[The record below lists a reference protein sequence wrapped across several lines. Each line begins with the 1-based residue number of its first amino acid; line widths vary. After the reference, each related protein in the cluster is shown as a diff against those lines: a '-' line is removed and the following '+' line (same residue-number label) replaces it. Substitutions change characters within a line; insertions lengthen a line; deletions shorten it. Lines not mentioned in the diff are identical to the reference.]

1 MFNVESTKECMSF
14 FLLLDPIFH
23 LWETNLVEWEN
34 CNILDNIGDMSTCP
48 PMLIKKINIW
58 LPFEFERKEIGKD
71 GSRSSCKN
79 NPICDRPAKGGGQ
92 HHLKSMCKC
101 SKQLKN

>member
-48 PMLIKKINIW
+48 PMLIKKLTFGCLLNLKEKKLEKMVRGLLAKIILFVIDRQRVEDNIT
-58 LPFEFERKEIGKD
+58 
-71 GSRSSCKN
+71 
-79 NPICDRPAKGGGQ
+79 
-92 HHLKSMCKC
+92 
-101 SKQLKN
+101 